1 MLPKIQICLSLAGE
15 KVEFSDITERL
26 GLKPTKV
33 RKKGEFKAYGLVEV
47 EKEAWEYRTKIRKIR
62 EISEPLSRLQNFLA
76 DKIDIINE
84 LGRRYSLE
92 TYIIVTIR
100 TDAYNMLELFLSE
113 ENVEFLSRLNAG
125 IQFDM
130 HVDY

>member
-1 MLPKIQICLSLAGE
+1 MKFDVLKI
-15 KVEFSDITERL
+15 
-26 GLKPTKV
+26 
-33 RKKGEFKAYGLVEV
+33 RKKGEFKEYGLVGV

-92 TYIIVTIR
+92 TYIIVMIR
-100 TDAYNMLELFLSE
+100 TDVYNMSELFLSE
-113 ENVEFLSRLNAG
+113 ENMEFLSRLSAG

-130 HVDY
+130 HIDY